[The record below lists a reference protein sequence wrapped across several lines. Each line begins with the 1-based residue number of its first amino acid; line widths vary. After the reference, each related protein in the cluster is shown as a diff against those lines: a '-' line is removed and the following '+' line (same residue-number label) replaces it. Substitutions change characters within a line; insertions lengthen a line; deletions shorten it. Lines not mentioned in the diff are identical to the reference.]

1 MFQAISGLVTAII
14 GAGLMYKGSWLIGVV
29 VLLIGVGIAN
39 ATRFGRRFSLS
50 YRDTSQDYLD
60 WGCGWG
66 SSSGSDCSSG
76 STGSAGGGDC
86 GGGDGGGGGG
96 D

>member
-1 MFQAISGLVTAII
+1 MFQAVSGIITAII
-14 GAGLMYKGSWLIGVV
+14 GAGLVYQGSWLIGIIL
-29 VLLIGVGIAN
+29 LLIGAGIAN

-50 YRDTSQDYLD
+50 YRDTSHDYLD

-66 SSSGSDCSSG
+66 SSGGSDCCG
-76 STGSAGGGDC
+76 SESNGGDC
-86 GGGDGGGGGG
+86 GGGDSGGGGGG